1 MFEMDHGK
9 VCYIIVRAREF
20 EVQEGVVEPDYGSNA
35 TDDDF
40 RQVLEAYDQDPTF
53 DELVSVID
61 DLNVDEQCEL
71 VALAWTGRGDYSKAE
86 WDEALQTARDNH
98 DPSTTATY
106 LLGMPLL
113 PDFLEEGL
121 ATFDIS
127 CEDVEAERL

>member
-1 MFEMDHGK
+1 MFEMDHSK

-35 TDDDF
+35 SDDDF
-40 RQVLEAYDQDPTF
+40 RQVLEAYDTDPTF
-53 DELVSVID
+53 DELVSIIN
-61 DLNVDEQCEL
+61 DLNFDEQCEL
-71 VALAWTGRGDYSKAE
+71 VALAWVGRGDYGKEE

-98 DPSTTATY
+98 DPKTTATY

-121 ATFDIS
+121 AVFDIS
-127 CEDVEAERL
+127 CEDVEEGRL